1 MPAARP
7 LTEKQQ
13 VFVSAWNGNAT
24 EACKKAGISN
34 AYATDLLK
42 RPEIREAIQTA
53 FGTNLTE
60 WDIYPLELK
69 HWDQFA
75 LKHQAA
81 HNEMNSASG
90 LSGDDLTQVDFKDLH
105 ARQEWHY
112 KHFREHNAQR
122 VKYGI

>member
-1 MPAARP
+1 MA
-7 LTEKQQ
+7 LY
-13 VFVSAWNGNAT
+13 G
-24 EACKKAGISN
+24 
-34 AYATDLLK
+34 LLDFDPK
-42 RPEIREAIQTA
+42 DIRSVEEWALWHFSDHQEIREAIQTA
-53 FGTNLTE
+53 LGKNLTE
-60 WDIYPLELK
+60 WDIFPLELK